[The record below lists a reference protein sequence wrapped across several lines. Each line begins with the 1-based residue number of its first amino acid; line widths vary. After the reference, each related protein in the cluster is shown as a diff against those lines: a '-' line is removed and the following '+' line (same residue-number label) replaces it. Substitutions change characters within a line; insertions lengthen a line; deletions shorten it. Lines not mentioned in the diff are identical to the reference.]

1 MQKKPYSKNKKII
14 LWILQIIV
22 SIILIQTL
30 FFKFLGLQ
38 ESVQIFSA
46 IGIEPLGRYLTAII
60 ELISSILL
68 LSWRFSL
75 LGAIITSIVM
85 IGAIVSHITILGIN
99 DLFYLAITTFII
111 SLIII
116 YLRRKEFRN

>member
-1 MQKKPYSKNKKII
+1 MQKKSYPKDKKII

-30 FFKFLGLQ
+30 FFKFLGLE

-46 IGIEPLGRYLTAII
+46 LGIEPWGRYLTGIL
-60 ELISSILL
+60 ELIASMLL

-99 DLFYLAITTFII
+99 NLFYLAVTTFIL
-111 SLIII
+111 SLVII
-116 YLRRKEFRN
+116 YLRRKEFKN

>member
-1 MQKKPYSKNKKII
+1 M
-14 LWILQIIV
+14 QIIV

-38 ESVQIFSA
+38 ESVQIFSSL
-46 IGIEPLGRYLTAII
+46 GIEPWGRYLTGIL
-60 ELISSILL
+60 ELTASILL

-75 LGAIITSIVM
+75 YGAILSAIVM

-99 DLFYLAITTFII
+99 DLFYLVLLT
-111 SLIII
+111 LILSVTII
-116 YLRRKEFRN
+116 YLRRKEFMKK